1 MIKKLMAEEIS
12 EIFGGQNDGQERFH
26 FVPVNELVF
35 RGRAVVPASSLGMIY
50 DSETSLYLNHNGT
63 CSSASGDVFTRR
75 EADEFLGRLFFGTC

>member
-12 EIFGGQNDGQERFH
+12 EIFGGQNAGQERFH

-35 RGRAVVPASSLGMIY
+35 RGRAVVPASPMGMIY

-63 CSSASGDVFTRR
+63 WSSASGDVFSRID
-75 EADEFLGRLFFGTC
+75 ADRFIYNLLFSF